1 MTNIAT
7 VNFVK
12 TGRNKMDLKEFEGK
26 IEEKS
31 SRKGWRIVI
40 ELDGIW
46 RFYIYDKK
54 TDALLAETGSS
65 GISPLFIALDM
76 PFDKPPWV

>member
-1 MTNIAT
+1 
-7 VNFVK
+7 
-12 TGRNKMDLKEFEGK
+12 MDLKEFEGK

-54 TDALLAETGSS
+54 TDVLLAETGSS
-65 GISPLFIALDM
+65 GILPLFIALDM
-76 PFDKPPWV
+76 PFNKPPWV